1 MFFIAIFEIRVLTVS
16 GHQVPERRMSY
27 IAIGIIRSI
36 LFDRSNQYNYTL
48 IPYWVMEHVFFR
60 ILEICVLTVSGH
72 QVPERQRWSRDL
84 TMGFGPYPL
93 FNLIFLIKLTPNYG
107 FSNGRRTIRSFKKC
121 NLTAPGDHQV
131 TKLSKSLAPFLQRG
145 FVGIFFWCLLGP

>member
-1 MFFIAIFEIRVLTVS
+1 MMKNL
-16 GHQVPERRMSY
+16 
-27 IAIGIIRSI
+27 
-36 LFDRSNQYNYTL
+36 
-48 IPYWVMEHVFFR
+48 FFR

-93 FNLIFLIKLTPNYG
+93 FNLIFLIKITPNHG

-145 FVGIFFWCLLGP
+145 LVGIFSGGSWDHNESIWTLKPLPPSSSRNL